1 MRFTR
6 SNGTAP
12 WRVHCEDFGTA
23 AAAAIVDTKTGK
35 KVAFA
40 VDQIALGF
48 PDSYLNL
55 SHGDLMLDAL
65 NVHEA
70 TGLTPSQLQARVAEL
85 EAAQAAD
92 KEGIDYTLKA
102 GDVVTNGNWT
112 LTSLI
117 VVDVNWALRA
127 IAVRLGENGG
137 VVVWPAKGLRRV

>member
-12 WRVHCEDFGTA
+12 WRVDCEDFGTSA
-23 AAAAIVDTKTGK
+23 ATAIVDKTTGK

-55 SHGDLMLDAL
+55 SHADLMLDAL

-85 EAAQAAD
+85 EAALSTVLVSAECHAD
-92 KEGIDYTLKA
+92 FS
-102 GDVVTNGNWT
+102 N
-112 LTSLI
+112 
-117 VVDVNWALRA
+117 
-127 IAVRLGENGG
+127 G
-137 VVVWPAKGLRRV
+137 VVCPNTGADQGEATASEILRECRAVLERKS

>member
-6 SNGTAP
+6 SSGTAP
-12 WRVHCEDFGTA
+12 WRVDCEDFGTS

-55 SHGDLMLDAL
+55 SHGDLILDAL

-70 TGLTPSQLQARVAEL
+70 TGLTPSQLQSRVAEL
-85 EAAQAAD
+85 EAA
-92 KEGIDYTLKA
+92 
-102 GDVVTNGNWT
+102 
-112 LTSLI
+112 
-117 VVDVNWALRA
+117 LR
-127 IAVRLGENGG
+127 G
-137 VVVWPAKGLRRV
+137 VVESAEGVFGEEYVIPPAGLMAARKALGAE

>member
-12 WRVHCEDFGTA
+12 WRVDCEDFGTS

-55 SHGDLMLDAL
+55 SHGDLMLNAL
-65 NVHEA
+65 NVHDA
-70 TGLTPSQLQARVAEL
+70 TGLTTSQLQARVAEL
-85 EAAQAAD
+85 EA
-92 KEGIDYTLKA
+92 TLQM
-102 GDVVTNGNWT
+102 V
-112 LTSLI
+112 
-117 VVDVNWALRA
+117 RA
-127 IAVRLGENGG
+127 IHESNTGAARDSWVE
-137 VVVWPAKGLRRV
+137 VRRVLGVK

>member
-12 WRVHCEDFGTA
+12 WRVDCEDFGTS

-85 EAAQAAD
+85 EAALAD
-92 KEGIDYTLKA
+92 EREKSAFWAEKTHELRGQ
-102 GDVVTNGNWT
+102 
-112 LTSLI
+112 
-117 VVDVNWALRA
+117 ALR
-127 IAVRLGENGG
+127 GEPVDGI
-137 VVVWPAKGLRRV
+137 VQP

>member
-12 WRVHCEDFGTA
+12 WRVHCENFGTS

-85 EAAQAAD
+85 EAALAKAQKLAKYDQYDLPDAEGGQEQAWRDGYQSA
-92 KEGIDYTLKA
+92 
-102 GDVVTNGNWT
+102 
-112 LTSLI
+112 
-117 VVDVNWALRA
+117 VDDLREALA
-127 IAVRLGENGG
+127 
-137 VVVWPAKGLRRV
+137 